1 MSCHLSDTNNAGRT
15 IILADP
21 CKDNF
26 FAESEARLEKF
37 FDKITQPGVAA
48 LDISNNLRQTAV
60 AISEASSKFINSI
73 TASLRDKLEE
83 LLKSGLS
90 ALANRIF
97 AEIENVLEA
106 TEKIIGLQG
115 SLIDP
120 AKSLFDGVFCAATK
134 VKDAMVNVVT
144 DLLVGAM
151 NNAVNAPVCA
161 VQDFIGAMTKRIVD
175 GIDSVV
181 GPLLDPIQKVLET
194 TFKVKDFILGAVNTI
209 RKIGNFFE
217 CGENLT
223 CPASV
228 KYQLHGGSRE
238 DDNNQDEK
246 FNKIFSGAAISSG
259 AQNLINDFERQYG
272 KWNLF
277 GTPVSEASSLQPCNS
292 GNPFKCGT
300 PTVEIFGGD
309 GFNAAGK
316 VIIGRVIE
324 EVDTEGI
331 VEGIERTASIIGV
344 NITNP
349 GSGYTR
355 APLVAFTDSCNRGY
369 GAYGKAI
376 IDVIPSSPTYGQVI
390 DIVMISEG
398 ENYPAGDEEP
408 VYLIDVI
415 VEDGGQDYDEE
426 EDSLVAA
433 HCGDLTIVDG
443 SITKVTLN
451 NLCRFDDL
459 ADLSIKTN
467 TGFGAI
473 LRPIMSTT
481 IPDNLQGEL
490 VEVIDC
496 VYPK

>member
-1 MSCHLSDTNNAGRT
+1 MSCHLSDTNTAGKT

-26 FAESEARLEKF
+26 FAEVEARLEDF
-37 FDKITQPGVAA
+37 FDKITRPGVAA
-48 LDISNNLRQTAV
+48 LNLSKNLRNTARI
-60 AISEASSKFINSI
+60 ISDASSKFINSI
-73 TASLRDKLEE
+73 TGSLRDKLEE
-83 LLKSGLS
+83 VIKTGLS
-90 ALANRIF
+90 ALANTIF
-97 AEIENVLEA
+97 AGA
-106 TEKIIGLQG
+106 TDAFAAMDKVIGIQG

-120 AKSLFDGVFCAATK
+120 VEKLFDAIFCAATK
-134 VKDAMVNVVT
+134 IKDSMVNVVT

-161 VQDFIGAMTKRIVD
+161 VQDFIGAMTTKIIS
-175 GIDSVV
+175 GIDSIV
-181 GPLLDPIQKVLET
+181 GPVLEPIQKVLET
-194 TFKVKDFILGAVNTI
+194 TFKIRDFLTSAVNTI

-217 CGENLT
+217 CGEKLT
-223 CPASV
+223 CPANV
-228 KYQLHGGSRE
+228 KYQLHSGSRK
-238 DDNNQDEK
+238 DDEEQDEK
-246 FNKIFSGAAISSG
+246 FNNIFGGASISLG
-259 AQNLINDFERQYG
+259 AQNLVNDFERQYG

-277 GTPVSEASSLQPCNS
+277 GSPLSEASSLQPCNS

-316 VIIGRVIE
+316 VVLGRVIE

-355 APLVAFTDSCNRGY
+355 APLVAFTDSCGRGY
-369 GAYGKAI
+369 GAYGKAN
-376 IDVIPSSPTYGQVI
+376 IDVIPSSPTYGQVTSI
-390 DIVMISEG
+390 SIISEG

-408 VYLIDVI
+408 VFLTDVI
-415 VEDGGQDYDEE
+415 VDDGGQDYADT
-426 EDSLVAA
+426 DTLVAA

-443 SITKVTLN
+443 RITKVTLS
-451 NLCRFDDL
+451 NLCRFEDL
-459 ADLSIKTN
+459 ADLTIKSD
-467 TGFGAI
+467 TGFGAV
-473 LRPIMSTT
+473 LRPIMGTN
-481 IPDNLQGEL
+481 IPPALQGEL